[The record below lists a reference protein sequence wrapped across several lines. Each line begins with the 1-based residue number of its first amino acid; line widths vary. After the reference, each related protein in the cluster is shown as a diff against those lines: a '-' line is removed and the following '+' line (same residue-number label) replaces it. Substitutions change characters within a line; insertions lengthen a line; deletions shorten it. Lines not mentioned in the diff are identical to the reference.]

1 MMAAKHFVE
10 VFTAGCPLCDE
21 AVKLVQNLAGD
32 RCKVQVWDMR
42 PEYTTNECR
51 EKVQQYGIQRV
62 PAIVVDGK
70 LAPCCTH
77 QQPITREALEAAGI
91 GQG

>member
-1 MMAAKHFVE
+1 MTAKRFVE
-10 VFTAGCPLCDE
+10 VFTAGCPLCDD
-21 AVKLVQNLAGD
+21 AVKLVQSIAGD
-32 RCKVQVWDMR
+32 RCEVQVWDLR
-42 PEYTTNECR
+42 EGFDTNECR

-70 LAPCCTH
+70 LAQCCSN